1 MHILVTDLS
10 GAEHALEATV
20 GLSVMKTIKGADIED
35 LQAICGGAC
44 SCSTC
49 QVYVDAA
56 WLGKLTPMSDAEN
69 DVLDCSDA
77 RQDNSRLSCQIAFR
91 PDLDGLRVTIAPTD

>member
-1 MHILVTDLS
+1 MRVIVTDLS
-10 GAEHALEATV
+10 GAEHTLEATIGV
-20 GLSVMKTIKGADIED
+20 SVMKTIKGADIED

-49 QVYVDAA
+49 QVYVDPA
-56 WLGKLTPMSDAEN
+56 WIDKLTPMTEAEN

-77 RQDNSRLSCQIAFR
+77 RQENSRLSCQIAFR
-91 PDLDGLRVTIAPTD
+91 QELDGLRVTIAPTE